1 MNYKKAY
8 QEFHCSS
15 PEVWIYGR
23 NLYTAGTSVLGEK
36 NTQKKNST
44 CVSINY
50 KYPTKKVSLV
60 LTVVKPNIFNVVKTK

>member
-8 QEFHCSS
+8 QEFQCSS

-36 NTQKKNST
+36 NTQKKIPLAFLLTTNT
-44 CVSINY
+44 LPRKSILFWLW
-50 KYPTKKVSLV
+50 SSQLF
-60 LTVVKPNIFNVVKTK
+60 LM